1 MRPLGGFIEIAL
13 KSDQQS
19 VLSTNGPSHK
29 FCDRVDRLLQK
40 LKARPVTF
48 YNVSSNV

>member
-29 FCDRVDRLLQK
+29 FGIESIGYCKTSRLDR
-40 LKARPVTF
+40 
-48 YNVSSNV
+48 